1 MDQVFRSAA
10 GATENGRRSTL
21 AYDGHGRVFTVGE
34 DGLLRSANVRSDF
47 LVGAAARPRAPSKSG
62 TGLPLRVLKPSPPLG
77 LIPLQMSFSRGGQFA
92 VITGRKRSNVELS
105 GIAVIDVIET
115 STTAGS
121 VDEVGRLLVLGAELF
136 DSRPGLQILQVAWHP
151 SSDHHVG
158 VLTSDNIWRIF
169 SLHEPS
175 YPEQTF
181 ELGGLQ
187 QVTRER
193 VLGMSTMKGEK
204 AVTFAF
210 GPPVDSWERFTVF
223 FMTLSGSIYILCPV
237 APFGCRFHLAAGAQP
252 FPAGRHELHT
262 DIQTSEAWLEQALG
276 VQESLTHGHDY
287 VEIKPHALED
297 HCPALQ
303 GPLALHLQ
311 SSSPPQATAGNMQSL
326 AVLHWEATVQ
336 LRNPQGADTAGG
348 SPPSFCVAVVT
359 AGLSGKISV
368 ALMEGNIV
376 PAWKKADSTIW
387 HDAYGSVIAARIVA
401 QSATSSE
408 ATPTLSL
415 FDEIHINVCDRAG
428 VPGPDSD
435 SEDDDHDAAALLDV
449 VRDPV
454 SSDRCYIIHGHG
466 AIGISLP
473 WLPVLGGFLAHAAND
488 NQVAPPSL
496 PSTIALDL
504 AGEWGKDGI
513 IGGCLIGNAATGSLL
528 ALVKATGTG
537 QLLSTHEL
545 YEQESLATTPPHAQ
559 QPMRSPEFSSKQSPQ
574 EVEKNAASTACL
586 RADAALASQ
595 YAWLLA
601 GPNTQVSVVKSPGK
615 SCSDIEGQRDL
626 HAAISQLHKKYVEY
640 ITQAHQFVTQ
650 KVAEIREEGQRQAA
664 QECKLRHQQCDA
676 AARRSLLAQRI
687 ERATKFNANLHSRY
701 NLLSMLDSSRPRP
714 MSFKEQAFM
723 QELPIQ
729 EEKLQHWQEQ
739 VKTLS
744 IRTRKAMSGPSVT
757 ARTLPQSQVHRI
769 KAELET
775 LSSSIATIMAQVEEG
790 EDAFER
796 LKLGL

>member
-1 MDQVFRSAA
+1 
-10 GATENGRRSTL
+10 
-21 AYDGHGRVFTVGE
+21 
-34 DGLLRSANVRSDF
+34 
-47 LVGAAARPRAPSKSG
+47 
-62 TGLPLRVLKPSPPLG
+62 
-77 LIPLQMSFSRGGQFA
+77 MSFSRGGQFA
-92 VITGRKRSNVELS
+92 VITGRKWINVELS

-528 ALVKATGTG
+528 ALVKTTGTG